1 MLKIGLTG
9 SIGMGKT
16 ETGKIFSELGFPLY
30 DADAAVHKLYG
41 PGQKGS
47 EKIKEKFPNS
57 INPDGSVNRESLS
70 AEVLAD
76 PEKIKSLESII
87 HPLVGEDREVFFKKN
102 AKAKAIVLDIPLL
115 FETGGEKYVDVS
127 VVVTATAKTQMD
139 RVVTQRKIPLDVFKS
154 IQGQQMPDQEKLK
167 KADYIIS
174 TECDISDTEK
184 EVRDVVS
191 KIKLIQPKAWSK
203 FHSSS

>member
-16 ETGKIFSELGFPLY
+16 ATGKIFSELGLPLY

-70 AEVLAD
+70 TEVLGD
-76 PEKIKSLESII
+76 PEKIKSLENII
-87 HPLVGEDREVFFKKN
+87 HPLVGEDRKVFFDEN
-102 AKAKAIVLDIPLL
+102 AKAKAVVLDIPLL
-115 FETGGEKYVDVS
+115 FETGGEKFVDYI
-127 VVVTATAKTQMD
+127 VVVDAPREIQEERVLSRPNMTKEKFEKIITQ
-139 RVVTQRKIPLDVFKS
+139 QIPNH
-154 IQGQQMPDQEKLK
+154 EKKK
-167 KADYIIS
+167 KADFIVDTSLSIEDARNQVANIVKKII
-174 TECDISDTEK
+174 E
-184 EVRDVVS
+184 
-191 KIKLIQPKAWSK
+191 
-203 FHSSS
+203 

>member
-16 ETGKIFSELGFPLY
+16 ATGKIFSELGLPLY

-70 AEVLAD
+70 TEVLGD
-76 PEKIKSLESII
+76 PEKIKSLENII
-87 HPLVGEDREVFFKKN
+87 HPLVGEDRKVFFDEN
-102 AKAKAIVLDIPLL
+102 AKAKAVVLDIPLL
-115 FETGGEKYVDVS
+115 FETGGEKFVDYI
-127 VVVTATAKTQMD
+127 VVVDAPREIQEERVLSRPNMTKEKFEKIITQ
-139 RVVTQRKIPLDVFKS
+139 QIPNH
-154 IQGQQMPDQEKLK
+154 EKKK
-167 KADYIIS
+167 KADFIVDTSISIEDARNQVANIVKKII
-174 TECDISDTEK
+174 E
-184 EVRDVVS
+184 
-191 KIKLIQPKAWSK
+191 
-203 FHSSS
+203 